1 MNELN
6 IVVPGRPVPYV
17 RMTQRG
23 KYVKS
28 RAKKYL
34 EYKNSISWIAK
45 TKIKTP
51 ISASIFISV
60 KVFINGKKQGDAD
73 NYLKTAMDGLNKIAY
88 IDDIQVI
95 KATVEKIPC
104 EKKDERMEI
113 RIKEVVN

>member
-1 MNELN
+1 MSEVK
-6 IVVPGRPVPYV
+6 IVIPGRPVPYV

-23 KYVKS
+23 KFVKS

-34 EYKNSISWIAK
+34 EYKNSIGWIAK

-51 ISASIFISV
+51 TSASICITV
-60 KVFINGKKQGDAD
+60 KVYINGNKQGDAD

-95 KATVEKIPC
+95 KASVEKIPC
-104 EKKDERMEI
+104 DKKEERMEI
-113 RIKEVVN
+113 VIKEVI